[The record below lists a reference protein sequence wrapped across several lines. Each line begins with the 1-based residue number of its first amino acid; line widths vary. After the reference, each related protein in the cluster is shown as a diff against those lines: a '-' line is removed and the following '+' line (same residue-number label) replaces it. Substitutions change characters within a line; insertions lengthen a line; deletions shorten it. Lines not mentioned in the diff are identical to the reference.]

1 MLFVECKGSPYEIG
15 FQHGQAAKSQIDCC
29 ISFYAKLFLK
39 NCKIEW
45 PQVLDH
51 ASKFEQ
57 QAKSN
62 WPAYH
67 EEMQGI
73 ADGSG
78 KQLLDIVAI
87 NVRTEINFGL
97 FSDGCTAL
105 AWHTEK
111 RAWLGQNWDP
121 KNADYLRQWM
131 TEQKQNL
138 IITKI
143 TQPRKPTI
151 LQVTEAGI
159 IGKIGFNSAGVGT
172 CFNAIRVHGADPAR
186 LPAHFGLR
194 MALESSSVLD
204 AVNQLESCGMASSAH
219 ILLADPATALG
230 LEFTKST
237 FAHCEPDA
245 EGRVVHANHLL
256 KEHPGEVDTV
266 WLKDSLQ
273 RVPTMAR
280 NAEMLGDEPG
290 WEAVSALFED
300 EQNAPG
306 SICRTQTK
314 ETGSAT
320 LFNIVMDLRSRRAV
334 VRLGRPTETEEV
346 VELQL

>member
-1 MLFVECKGSPYEIG
+1 MLFVECKGTPYEIG
-15 FQHGQAAKSQIDCC
+15 FQHGRAAQSQIERC
-29 ISFYAKLFLK
+29 IAFYAKLFLK

-45 PQVLDH
+45 PQVLQH

-57 QAKSN
+57 QAKSK

-67 EEMQGI
+67 EEIQGI
-73 ADGSG
+73 ADGAG
-78 KQLLDIVAI
+78 TQLLDIIAI

-105 AWHTEK
+105 SWQTEK
-111 RAWLGQNWDP
+111 RSWHGQNWD
-121 KNADYLRQWM
+121 WM

-143 TQPRKPTI
+143 TQAHKPTI
-151 LQVTEAGI
+151 VQVTEAGI

-172 CFNAIRVHGADPAR
+172 LFNAIRVHGADSTR

-194 MALESSSVLD
+194 MALESNSVAD
-204 AVNQLESCGMASSAH
+204 AVQTLVGYGMASSAH
-219 ILLADPATALG
+219 ILLGDPSTSLG

-237 FAHCEPDA
+237 FAHCEPDTA
-245 EGRVVHANHLL
+245 GRVVHSNHLL
-256 KEHPGEVDTV
+256 KEHPGETDTV
-266 WLKDSLQ
+266 WLKDSLT
-273 RVPTMAR
+273 RLHTMTT
-280 NAEMLGDEPG
+280 NAGSLGAEPS
-290 WEAVSALFED
+290 WEAVSKLFED
-300 EQNAPG
+300 EQNSPG
-306 SICRTQTK
+306 SVCRTETK

-320 LFNIVMDLRSRRAV
+320 LFNIVMDLKSKKAV
-334 VRLGRPTETEEV
+334 VRLGRPTEVEET